1 MELRYYQREAL
12 DAAYADIRTNK
23 QGTLI
28 VLPTGSGKS
37 AVIATAAKEAVQKWG
52 ARVLIISHV
61 RELIE
66 QVSETIL
73 KVLGTWDAKSL
84 VGIYSAG
91 LKSRDTSE
99 PIICASIQSIYNKA
113 PALGRFDLILI
124 DEAHLVPPD
133 GEGMYQRFLAD
144 SRVINPELRVVG
156 LTATDFRLGSGYIH
170 GEGRMF
176 STLCYEAKVRDLIDQ
191 KFLCDLRGKDGGA
204 PDLTNVRIKGGEYES
219 QSLSTA
225 LAEVDVVASACREV
239 EKYGQGRNAGIV
251 FCCSV
256 EHANMVTAELK
267 KNGHGAET
275 IVGDTPSQE
284 RSDLIAAFKERRL
297 RFLVSVG
304 VLTTGFDAPHVDLIV
319 LMRPTLSPSLY
330 VQMVG
335 RGLRVSPYK
344 KDCLVLDLA
353 GVIAEHGPIDDIRIK
368 EKKKG
373 GDGGAPPTKTCPQCA
388 EILPASAIVCHCCG
402 HEMPREI
409 ARHDA
414 VAANV
419 SPLKNL
425 REEIEKVK
433 RVKWMVHVKK
443 GGDANTPKTL
453 RVIYEYGIH
462 QDVSEWVCLEH
473 SGFARRKAE
482 DWWRVH
488 CGKGEA
494 PTSAT
499 DALDWM
505 DKNDERLI
513 WPGHI
518 KVRFGERFPEL
529 IEKQFEIKTTQED
542 MDYETFKQE
551 RAEIPIKAGVGIADD
566 EPPF

>member
-23 QGTLI
+23 NGTLI

-37 AVIATAAKEAVQKWG
+37 AVIATAAKEAAQKWG

-66 QVSETIL
+66 QVADTIL
-73 KVLGTWDAKSL
+73 KVLGTWDAKAL

-99 PIICASIQSIYNKA
+99 PIICASIQSIFSKA
-113 PALGRFDLILI
+113 PALGRFDLVLI

-144 SRVINPELRVVG
+144 CRVINPELRVVG

-176 STLCYEAKVRDLIDQ
+176 QTLCYEAKVRSLIDQ
-191 KFLCDLRGKDGGA
+191 GFLCSLRGKDGGS
-204 PDLTNVRIKGGEYES
+204 PDLTGVRIKGGEYEP

-225 LAEVDVVASACREV
+225 LAEVDVVASACREI

-256 EHANMVTAELK
+256 EHAGMVTAELK
-267 KNGHGAET
+267 KNGQSAEV

-284 RSDLIAAFKERRL
+284 RSDLIASFKARQI

-330 VQMVG
+330 VQKVG
-335 RGLRVSPYK
+335 RGLLVIHYK

-353 GVIAEHGPIDDIRIK
+353 GVIAEHGPIDDVRIK
-368 EKKKG
+368 EKKK

-414 VAANV
+414 EAANV
-419 SPLKNL
+419 SPLKQM
-425 REEIEKVK
+425 REEVETVK
-433 RVKWMVHVKK
+433 RVKWMVHAKRGAEEK
-443 GGDANTPKTL
+443 TPKTL
-453 RVIYEYGIH
+453 RVIYEYGFH
-462 QDVSEWVCLEH
+462 KDVSEWICLEH

-482 DWWRVH
+482 DWWRLHVGE
-488 CGKGEA
+488 GKAPVTAIEA
-494 PTSAT
+494 
-499 DALDWM
+499 LEWM
-505 DKNDERLI
+505 DRNENRLR
-513 WPGHI
+513 WPSSL
-518 KVRFGERFPEL
+518 KLRFAERFPEI
-529 IEKQFEIKTTQED
+529 IEKQFTETPNQED
-542 MDYETFKQE
+542 QDYETFKQE
-551 RAEIPIKAGVGIADD
+551 RAKIPAQVGFIGSDD